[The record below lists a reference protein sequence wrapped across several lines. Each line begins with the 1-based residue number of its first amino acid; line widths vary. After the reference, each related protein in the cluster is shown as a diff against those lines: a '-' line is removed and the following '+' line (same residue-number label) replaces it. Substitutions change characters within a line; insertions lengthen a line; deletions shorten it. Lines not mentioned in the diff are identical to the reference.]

1 MKEKVLA
8 STIAKPDISTST
20 SATPAINP
28 TTRNPTSSFP
38 PRPSGKDIS
47 NSPTLKPNTGTPNW
61 RNTNHKGIASTSIM
75 NVIHQQENQDPRPN
89 ANTNPH
95 TNTTNRIASPSPMD
109 SIAIKTPQRGNVSSK
124 HTSSAQTARTIL
136 SDLCYNDVHIVHV
149 LYGAK
154 GVGKTY
160 CAYQCAQLPLAK
172 KTFEGVIW
180 IGLGYKRSLQFW
192 DLVEVYQQ
200 IYAQLCPTGERNL
213 DFDDILF
220 VPSSSRTI
228 KTEDEK
234 LEERRAMVQAR
245 DHLAQKIASHGK
257 NALIFLDGMY
267 DSSDIRYFQFQT
279 QNIKCRVLS
288 TATDAPFD
296 SIEHVK
302 AWQINS
308 MDAADSKKLFTRNL
322 STESLSHPVF
332 ASVLKDC
339 HESCRGNPLSLM
351 ALCRLINDKVDSKHF
366 GNLKKFVTKFDSAP
380 TDPKMQVFIILE
392 TTFSHSSLGESFT
405 KLAWRCFAAF
415 CAVFTREG
423 CLRPFIPRS
432 PMRALFRA
440 VIERVGKTSAEDSAS
455 TTETADKIVDFMVK
469 VGVLTF
475 IDGFDSHKS
484 PRQFFQVSCD
494 IYQEFGE
501 QLSANKGTHK
511 KLHELLIN
519 EYTSMFNGINASFG
533 SNEIDFYMLKFLPD
547 HSMQASEL
555 EDVALTLQ
563 DPRFI
568 EERLKYMGLLNGCK
582 KHIDDTEAMAELVRV
597 ANKKMASL
605 ILATSY
611 QNCTRVLVKHLVTNN
626 GESSRSEQDAAA
638 LNALW
643 MLSFS
648 LFKHFLVTDGC
659 KILQKAMELDHQE
672 KNKKILKLDGK
683 LLIGS
688 LSKTPSSNSNQCSR
702 AVILI
707 GSAMAQSSMKRRD
720 AMHLLSIGL
729 TRLEESLGAGTLEV
743 ARAHVYV
750 GEIFYR
756 DFQMYKH
763 ALQYFRDALPTF
775 MKELGEESEEL
786 YDAIIL
792 IGKSCIHT
800 GDLDT
805 ALDILRNIAPKLTGS
820 IALDVNIKVGY
831 IYIIKRNHDRAVAVL
846 NKAKAST
853 NDATII
859 DRIDQMIEKCVNQSG
874 RYHI

>member
-1 MKEKVLA
+1 MNHIPMK
-8 STIAKPDISTST
+8 P
-20 SATPAINP
+20 
-28 TTRNPTSSFP
+28 
-38 PRPSGKDIS
+38 
-47 NSPTLKPNTGTPNW
+47 
-61 RNTNHKGIASTSIM
+61 
-75 NVIHQQENQDPRPN
+75 
-89 ANTNPH
+89 
-95 TNTTNRIASPSPMD
+95 IASPSPMD
-109 SIAIKTPQRGNVSSK
+109 SIAVKTPQRGNVSSK
-124 HTSSAQTARTIL
+124 HTSSVQTARTIL
-136 SDLCYNDVHIVHV
+136 SDLCLNDAHIGHV

-172 KTFEGVIW
+172 KTFEGIIW
-180 IGLGYKRSLQFW
+180 IGLGYKRSLHFR
-192 DLVEVYQQ
+192 DLVEVYEQ
-200 IYAQLCPTGERNL
+200 IYAQLCPNGERNL

-234 LEERRAMVQAR
+234 LEERRSMVQAR
-245 DHLAQKIASHGK
+245 DDLAQKIDARGK
-257 NALIFLDGMY
+257 SALIFLDGMY
-267 DSSDIRYFQFQT
+267 DSSDIRYFQFKT
-279 QNIKCRVLS
+279 QNTKCRVIS
-288 TATDAPFD
+288 TATDAPFE

-308 MDAADSKKLFTRNL
+308 MNAADSKKLFTTNL
-322 STESLSHPVF
+322 STASLSHPDF
-332 ASVLKDC
+332 ASVLKGC
-339 HESCRGNPLSLM
+339 QESCRGNPLSLM
-351 ALCRLINDKVDSKHF
+351 ALCRLIDDKVDSKHF

-392 TTFSHSSLGESFT
+392 TTCSNSSLGESYT

-423 CLRPFIPRS
+423 NFRPFIPRS

-440 VIERVGKTSAEDSAS
+440 VVERIGKTSEEDSTS
-455 TTETADKIVDFMVK
+455 TTEIVNKIVDFMVK
-469 VGVLTF
+469 VGMLTF
-475 IDGFDSHKS
+475 IDGFDAHKS

-501 QLSANKGTHK
+501 QLSANKETHK

-519 EYTSMFNGINASFG
+519 EYTSMFNGINSSFG
-533 SNEIDFYMLKFLPD
+533 SNEIDFYMLKFLPY
-547 HSMQASEL
+547 HSMQASEM
-555 EDVALTLQ
+555 EDVTLTLQ

-568 EERLKYMGLLNGCK
+568 EERLKYMGLHNGCK

-597 ANKKMASL
+597 TNKKMASL

-611 QNCTRVLVKHLVTNN
+611 QNCTRVLVKLLVTNS
-626 GESSRSEQDAAA
+626 GESSGSEQDVAA

-648 LFKHFLVTDGC
+648 LFKHFLVMDGC
-659 KILQKAMELDHQE
+659 KILQKAMELDHQ
-672 KNKKILKLDGK
+672 KSNKKILKLDGK
-683 LLIGS
+683 LMSS
-688 LSKTPSSNSNQCSR
+688 LSKTPNSDSNQCSR

-707 GSAMAQSSMKRRD
+707 GSTMAQTSMKRRD
-720 AMHLLSIGL
+720 AIHLLSIGL
-729 TRLEESLGAGTLEV
+729 TRLEESLGIGTLEV

-775 MKELGEESEEL
+775 MKELGEDSEEL
-786 YDAIIL
+786 CDAIIL

-800 GDLDT
+800 GALDT

-820 IALDVNIKVGY
+820 IALDVNMKVGY
-831 IYIIKRNHDRAVAVL
+831 IYIIKKNHDRAVAVL

-853 NDATII
+853 NDRAII
-859 DRIDQMIEKCVNQSG
+859 ERIDQMIEKSVNQSG